1 MERIIKY
8 LSHIDRR
15 TQEGRLLLAALAK
28 LTTES
33 QTDKTPEEVILQLHD
48 LADEM
53 FDLADE
59 MFKDTRPD
67 EVTDEEI
74 KKAAAMYVKNM
85 GESWQKDASID
96 FTKGAEW
103 MRNRMK

>member
-48 LADEM
+48 LAN
-53 FDLADE
+53 E
-59 MFKDTRPD
+59 MFKDSRSDEVGNCDHAGAMYLKYKIHRPD
-67 EVTDEEI
+67 VNGHEIWFGVNKCSRCGYEE
-74 KKAAAMYVKNM
+74 
-85 GESWQKDASID
+85 EWQYDI
-96 FTKGAEW
+96 
-103 MRNRMK
+103 